1 VPPKSKI
8 KATELE
14 APEAAKAPRTIRSTA
29 GPGYDFEDQV
39 ASWILLRGLLDQP
52 VIEGFTSTRLL
63 QAQTA
68 ALGWLVDDLLLTDDA
83 GRHIAIS
90 CKDNLQ
96 VSSSGLPKDFVD
108 RAWQH
113 GLGPNGGIMDRD
125 RDHLMLV
132 IRLR

>member
-1 VPPKSKI
+1 VHPKSKI

-14 APEAAKAPRTIRSTA
+14 ATEAAKAPRTTRSTA

-39 ASWILLRGLLDQP
+39 AGWILLRALLDQP

-96 VSSSGLPKDFVD
+96 VSSSGLPCSTRSSM
-108 RAWQH
+108 RA
-113 GLGPNGGIMDRD
+113 LSMSETFSDTTSEALSPAP
-125 RDHLMLV
+125 
-132 IRLR
+132 